1 MTNDKWKIVRNA
13 RSGLLAI
20 ALLLIPFLSHS
31 RSPHLPARE
40 QSASSEARR
49 HFELAES
56 FRKAGRL
63 EQAQSEY
70 EEAIR
75 LDPQMV
81 AAYRY
86 LGETLLR
93 RGQSAR
99 AVAVLE
105 KSVAQ
110 EKNNVDLLIPLGVAY
125 GSEGRIEESIRTL
138 SRATEIDPSR
148 PLIWLNLGASLEQSG
163 DAPRAVEAFRS
174 AVRLQPDFAYAHSRL
189 GGVLIRTGSLDEA
202 RRHLSK
208 AIELQP
214 NLTEAQYHLSDL
226 LKIEGRAA
234 EAGEVFRKA
243 SGLSLPKGPVPR
255 DRLEEGKRLSEKSCA
270 TCHLLPSPGSLPKE
284 SWPFVMAWMANYLG
298 FRNTAGPF
306 TNLVSRDLI
315 PEQPLVTGEDLQK
328 IFHYFVSAAPDRPPA
343 QRVKPGLK
351 EELPFFKVSS
361 VRPEVKE
368 SPVITLVRIDQTNR
382 RLFVGEGSR
391 SELQIYTDQGR
402 LQHRLPQVSQ
412 PISLTPDGNGFYLT
426 LIGDFD
432 MNRQKGQVIHFSPER
447 DGSLTQTP
455 VVRNFVR
462 TAHTAFHD
470 LNGDGRKDVVISG
483 FGDFNKGRFSWFENR
498 GDGQYAEHLLIERSG
513 ALNAEVHDFTGEGRP
528 DIMVLF
534 AQGRNELFLFI
545 NQGAGRFEKRKVFEQ
560 PPGFGYNHLQL
571 ADFNHDGNMD
581 IMTINGNNMEMED
594 PPLRNYHGIRIY
606 LNDGK
611 LNFTEKFFYP
621 MHGAIKAFAA
631 DFRRTGRLD
640 IAAIAFY
647 PDWSAKVPEGFV
659 YLKNLGGLEFEA
671 LTIRDSYWGR
681 WLTMDGGDLNG
692 DGRMDLVLG
701 GAFVLKGIPSE
712 VRPRFQSEFL
722 KTRPVLILEGVASE
736 PRP

>member
-1 MTNDKWKIVRNA
+1 MENSKKV

-20 ALLLIPFLSHS
+20 TLLLIPFLSVAWQT
-31 RSPHLPARE
+31 PPRE

-56 FRKAGRL
+56 FRTAGRL
-63 EQAQSEY
+63 EQAQREY

-75 LDPQMV
+75 LDPQML

-93 RGQSAR
+93 TGQSPR

-105 KSVAQ
+105 KAVAQ
-110 EKNNVDLLIPLGVAY
+110 ENNNVDLLIPLGVAY
-125 GSEGRIEESIRTL
+125 GSEGRIEDSIRTL
-138 SRATEIDPSR
+138 SRATEIDPGR
-148 PLIWLNLGASLEQSG
+148 PLIWLNLGASLDQSG
-163 DAPRAVEAFRS
+163 DMTRAIEAFRS

-189 GGVLIRTGSLDEA
+189 GGALIRTGSLNEA
-202 RRHLSK
+202 RSHLNK

-226 LKIEGRAA
+226 LKIEGRGA

-243 SGLSLPKGPVPR
+243 SGLSLPKGPVPPE
-255 DRLEEGKRLSEKSCA
+255 RLEEGKRLSQKSCT
-270 TCHLLPSPGSLPKE
+270 TCHLMPSPASLPKD
-284 SWPFVMAWMANYLG
+284 SWPFVMVWMATYLG
-298 FRNTAGPF
+298 FRNTAGLF

-315 PEQPLVTGEDLQK
+315 PDQPLVTGEELQK
-328 IFHYFVSAAPDRPPA
+328 IFHYFVSTAPDRPAA
-343 QRVKPGLK
+343 QKGKPGLK
-351 EELPFFKVSS
+351 EELSFFKVSS
-361 VRPEVKE
+361 LSPEFKD
-368 SPVITLVRIDQTNR
+368 SPLITLVRIDETNR
-382 RLFVGEGSR
+382 RLFVGEGGR
-391 SELQIYTDQGR
+391 RELLIYTDQGR

-412 PISLTPDGNGFYLT
+412 PISLTPDGKGFYLT

-432 MNRQKGQVIHFSPER
+432 INRQKGQVIHFKAEP
-447 DGSLTQTP
+447 DGSLTQTA

-462 TAHTAFHD
+462 TADTRFHD
-470 LNGDGRKDVVISG
+470 LNGDDRKDVVISG
-483 FGDFNKGRFSWFENR
+483 FGDFNRGRFSWFENR
-498 GDGQYAEHLLIERSG
+498 DEGQYAEHLLIERSG
-513 ALNAEVHDFTGEGRP
+513 ALNAEVHDFTGDGRP

-545 NQGAGRFEKRKVFEQ
+545 NQGAGRFEKRRIFEQ
-560 PPGFGYNHLQL
+560 PPGFGYNHFQL
-571 ADFNHDGNMD
+571 ADFNHDGKMD
-581 IMTINGNNMEMED
+581 IMTVNGNNMEMED

-621 MHGAIKAFAA
+621 MHGAIKAIAA

-647 PDWSAKVPEGFV
+647 PDWLAKVPEGFV
-659 YLKNLGGLEFEA
+659 YLKNLRGLEFEA
-671 LTIRDSYWGR
+671 LTIQDSYWGR
-681 WLTMDGGDLNG
+681 WLTMDAGDLNG
-692 DGRMDLVLG
+692 DGSLDLVLG
-701 GAFVLKGIPSE
+701 GAFMLKGIPSE
-712 VRPRFQSEFL
+712 VRPKFQSEFF
-722 KTRPVLILEGVASE
+722 KTRPLLILQGVAQ
-736 PRP
+736 